1 MDLQQEKRLGQ
12 GGLDKLLCSYPVAS
26 HLTELELEPSPLN
39 DLIILRPNHHIVCS
53 AFRVSTVISAIQT
66 SYLSLMLLLI
76 DRSKVL
82 GTILMVLELP

>member
-1 MDLQQEKRLGQ
+1 M
-12 GGLDKLLCSYPVAS
+12 AS

-82 GTILMVLELP
+82 GTWFLSYRSEARDSSNTPTRACESLLGIPD